1 MAVTAGYCTV
11 AQLREHFGDEGNNL
25 TAALL
30 ERAINATSRAIDTYT
45 GRRFWQDAAVQSKV
59 YRCDDGYEA
68 EVDDISTTTGLIV
81 ASDTT
86 GDGSYATTWASS
98 DYQLETLNADT
109 ESAAHAWWRIVAVGN
124 NLFPIH
130 ARRTTLRVTAKFGW
144 SEIPPAVEEACILR
158 AANLFKR
165 KEATFGVA
173 GFGEF
178 GVVRIGRN
186 DPDVVALLGDFIKI
200 RVGAV

>member
-1 MAVTAGYCTV
+1 MAVVAGYCTV
-11 AQLREHFGDEGNNL
+11 AQLREHFGDANDNL
-25 TAALL
+25 TTALL
-30 ERAINATSRAIDTYT
+30 ERAINATSRAIDAYT
-45 GRRFWQDAAVQSKV
+45 GRRFWQDGAVQSKV
-59 YRCDDGYEA
+59 FRCDDPYEV
-68 EVDDISTTTGLIV
+68 EVDDISTTTGLVV
-81 ASDTT
+81 ATDTT
-86 GDGSYATTWASS
+86 GDGTYASTWSAS
-98 DYQLETLNADT
+98 DYQLEPLNAGAD
-109 ESAAHAWWRIVAVGN
+109 AGAYAWWRLVAVGTRQ
-124 NLFPIH
+124 FPVH
-130 ARRTTLRVTAKFGW
+130 QRRATLRVTARFGW
-144 SEIPPAVEEACILR
+144 SQIPPAVEEACMLR

>member
-1 MAVTAGYCTV
+1 MTVTNGYCSV
-11 AQLREHFGDEGNNL
+11 AQLRTHFGDDSSLLSTE
-25 TAALL
+25 LL
-30 ERAINATSRAIDTYT
+30 ERAINATSRAIDKFT
-45 GRRFWQDAAVQSKV
+45 GRRFWVDGSVQAKV

-81 ASDTT
+81 ATDTT
-86 GDGSYATTWASS
+86 GDGTYATTWAST
-98 DYQLETLNADT
+98 DYQLEPLNANT
-109 ESAAHAWWRIVAVGN
+109 EATAHAWWRIVAVDDYT
-124 NLFPIH
+124 FPIH

-144 SEIPPAVEEACILR
+144 SAIPDAVEEACILR
-158 AANLFKR
+158 AASIFKR

-178 GVVRIGRN
+178 GVVRIGRS
-186 DPDVVALLGDFIKI
+186 DVDVMALLGDFIKI